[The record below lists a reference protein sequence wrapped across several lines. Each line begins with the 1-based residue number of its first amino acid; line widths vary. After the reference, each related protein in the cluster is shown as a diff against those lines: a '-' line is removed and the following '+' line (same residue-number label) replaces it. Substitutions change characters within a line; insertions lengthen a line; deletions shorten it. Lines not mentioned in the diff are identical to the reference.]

1 MKHFYKLSAPEA
13 KDLAPQAIL
22 VGNVI
27 VVDEQERILLGRRR
41 LEATY
46 DAGKW
51 NLPGGRCEDGE
62 SYERTALRELHEEFG
77 LAVDAGALSVFGG
90 YCCVYDD
97 RIVNAFY
104 YIIRLKSGVCI
115 QVAADEFS
123 DGGFHPLSDVAGWE
137 LAFQQQR
144 VIRDYLADRRG
155 GVVHALGA
163 PAHALSG
170 KLVS

>member
-13 KDLAPQAIL
+13 KDLASQAIL

-27 VVDEQERILLGRRR
+27 VVDEQERVLLGRRR
-41 LEATY
+41 LEAKY

-51 NLPGGRCEDGE
+51 NLPGGRCKDGE

-77 LAVDAGALSVFGG
+77 LAVDAGALSVFAG

-104 YIIRLKSGVCI
+104 YVVRVKSGVCI
-115 QVAADEFS
+115 DVAMDEFS
-123 DGGFHPLSDVAGWE
+123 EGGFHPLSEVADWE
-137 LAFQQQR
+137 LAFQQQC
-144 VIRDYLADRRG
+144 VIRDYLAERRG
-155 GVVHALGA
+155 DVA
-163 PAHALSG
+163 PAPGALAR
-170 KLVS
+170 KLVA